1 MDDEFVKFGSL
12 DSELILNSVRSSGPG
27 GQNVNKV
34 NSKVELRFDVLN
46 SSILSAQQRMILL
59 DKLRAKISDDGILII
74 TCQVSRSQ
82 LENKELVLSKFYIL
96 INKSLK
102 PVKTRIATK
111 PTKAS
116 KEKRLEDKRVVAKKK
131 ERRRELY

>member
-12 DSELILNSVRSSGPG
+12 DTELVLNSVRSSGPG

-82 LENKELVLSKFYIL
+82 LENKELVLSKFYVL

-102 PVKTRIATK
+102 PQKLRTKTK

-116 KEKRLEDKRVVAKKK
+116 KEKRLQQKRENSEKK
-131 ERRRELY
+131 ERRREI

>member
-12 DSELILNSVRSSGPG
+12 DTELVLNSVRSSGPG

-82 LENKELVLSKFYIL
+82 LENKELVLSKFYVL

-102 PVKTRIATK
+102 PQKVRTKTK

-116 KEKRLEDKRVVAKKK
+116 KEKRLQQKRENSEKK
-131 ERRRELY
+131 ERRREI

>member
-1 MDDEFVKFGSL
+1 MDDEFVKFGML

-102 PVKTRIATK
+102 PQKVRTKTK

-116 KEKRLEDKRVVAKKK
+116 KEKRLQQKRENSEKK
-131 ERRRELY
+131 ERRREI